1 MFLKQIEIK
10 GFKSF
15 ADKVQIDFEPAI
27 TGIIG
32 PNGSGKSN
40 ISDAVRWVLGEQS
53 AKTLRGS
60 KMEDIIFAGS
70 KQRRALG
77 MAQVSLTLDNSQGE
91 LPIDYNQVTISR
103 RVTRSGESDYL
114 INNNICRLKDIQELL
129 LDTGIGKD
137 SYSIIGQGKVDQILS
152 ERSVDRRELFEEAAG
167 ISKHKQRKKEAIK
180 KLDSTEQKL
189 NRVGDIIEEIK
200 RQLNPLQEEATK
212 AKEYK
217 KHQGQL
223 KELEV
228 NLLLNQYVQL
238 DNKFDQQISIK
249 QKLSYQLTEAKAG
262 VNEFDLKIDNC
273 QTKQQ
278 ELVVAIDQHKDA
290 LFNTKQDLERLES
303 KLELLA
309 ERKKSLIEQQD
320 KVNQEI
326 IELKDKM
333 SLLEEEISKKREKEE
348 SLEQKLQQ
356 KLSLLANKE
365 EELDQIRKKLAE
377 KLGSKREIEDNK
389 LTQANQ
395 ITDYKHQV
403 ESLTKEIE
411 RCQQESEG
419 LIEVKEKLQQKI
431 EKVNEEKE
439 VKLKKLEEV
448 KNNLSNLQAD
458 YERKKIEQEE
468 LKKELNT
475 IQEEYQQLKEELNN
489 KESRLNV
496 LEGMQ
501 DNYQGYYRGVKN
513 LLNYIKRTQDLN
525 GVCGVVAELIEV
537 PQDYETAIEVALGS
551 KLQNV
556 VVEDDQ
562 VGKKAI
568 EYLKD
573 NKAGR
578 ATMLPLNL
586 VTSRS
591 LRKSEERG
599 LELEGAIGVAK
610 DLIDYQVQYRPVIEN
625 ILGRV
630 IVAENIDAAVEV
642 SKATNK
648 RVKVVTLDGDVVNP
662 GGAMTGGSYAQDN
675 NLLGRSREIEQ
686 LRIEVK
692 KLSKKITTLEQQG
705 LAKKEE
711 LVINQEQIKKIKEKL
726 HQLEIQKTTFE
737 KDEQQLERELAR
749 IEEEVEF
756 KVNKIEQLEQ
766 QIIEFEITKEEL
778 VDNLNQLSVNEDNLE
793 STTDQ
798 LESEISS
805 IEQKEE
811 LLVEQ
816 ITDLKI
822 ELASVKEG
830 KKNLETELMK
840 LEQTFKQSQ
849 QQLKEKEE
857 EIIRLENKQVQL
869 KDTAQNLAL
878 EQQELNSKVG
888 NLEEQLLSLREEK
901 KEVKE
906 RINQFQQQSKEVRER
921 YQNLQQEYNQI
932 EVELAQLEVK
942 LTNVETK
949 LTDEYQLDID
959 LVVEQRTAIEDFSE
973 VKEKIKKLKQEVKRL
988 EPVNLGAIEEY
999 KKLNQRFDFLKEQS
1013 DDLAQAKKS
1022 LQKVIAEINE
1032 KMEQKFAKTFKEVKG
1047 EFEDIF
1053 VDLFGGGQAKLTLE
1067 DEADLLETGVEIN
1080 AQPPGKKLQK
1090 LSLMSGGEKALTATA
1105 LVFALLKVNPS
1116 PFYVLDELDAP
1127 LDAANVDRFANYLD
1141 KLSSQTQFIVIT
1153 HRKGTMK
1160 VANSL
1165 YGVTMEESGVSK
1177 LVSLQLDQLA
1187 AF

>member
-1 MFLKQIEIK
+1 MFLKRIELK

-15 ADKVQIDFEPAI
+15 ADKVKIDFEPAI

-77 MAQVSLTLDNSQGE
+77 MAQVSLILDNSQGE

-167 ISKHKQRKKEAIK
+167 ISKHKQRKKEANK
-180 KLDSTEQKL
+180 KLESTEQKL
-189 NRVGDIIEEIK
+189 NRVRDIIEEIK
-200 RQLNPLQEEATK
+200 RQLEPLEEEATK

-217 KHQGQL
+217 SYQEEL

-238 DNKFDQQISIK
+238 EDKFDQQVATK
-249 QKLSYQLTEAKAG
+249 QRLSYQLTEAKAG
-262 VNEFDLKIDNC
+262 VNEFDLKIDSC
-273 QTKQQ
+273 QTKQK
-278 ELVVAIDQHKDA
+278 ELVAAIDQQKDDI
-290 LFNTKQDLERLES
+290 FNTKRKLERLES
-303 KLELLA
+303 KLELLS
-309 ERKKSLIEQQD
+309 ERKKNLREQ
-320 KVNQEI
+320 KGKLKKEI
-326 IELKDKM
+326 TELKDKTDLM
-333 SLLEEEISKKREKEE
+333 KEEINEKKRGKDDLAEQ
-348 SLEQKLQQ
+348 LEQ
-356 KLSLLANKE
+356 KLSLLAQKE
-365 EELDQIRKKLAE
+365 DEVAQIKKRLTE
-377 KLGSKREIEDNK
+377 TLGAKREIEDNK
-389 LTQANQ
+389 LAQANQ
-395 ITDYKHQV
+395 ITDYKHQI
-403 ESLTKEIE
+403 ENLTKEIE
-411 RCQQESEG
+411 RYQHESRN
-419 LIEVKEKLQQKI
+419 LIKAKEDLE
-431 EKVNEEKE
+431 EKFTEIKEQKE
-439 VKLKKLEEV
+439 VKLKQLE
-448 KNNLSNLQAD
+448 
-458 YERKKIEQEE
+458 KIEAELLKLQDDYQQQESNQEE
-468 LKKELNT
+468 LKQELNAL
-475 IQEEYQQLKEELNN
+475 QKEYQQLKEELNN

-513 LLNYIKRTQDLN
+513 LLNHIKQSGDLK

-537 PQDYETAIEVALGS
+537 PQEYETAIEVALGS

-556 VVEDDQ
+556 IVEDDQ
-562 VGKKAI
+562 VGKRAI
-568 EYLKD
+568 NYLKD
-573 NKAGR
+573 NQAGR

-586 VTSRS
+586 VAPRS
-591 LRKSEERG
+591 LRKSEEEG
-599 LELEGAIGVAK
+599 LEIEGAIGVAK
-610 DLIDYQVQYRPVIEN
+610 DLINYQARYRPVIEN

-630 IVAENIDAAVEV
+630 IVAQNIDQAVEI

-648 RVKVVTLDGDVVNP
+648 RVKVVTLAGDVVNP

-692 KLSKKITTLEQQG
+692 KLSKKRTTLEEQG

-711 LVINQEQIKKIKEKL
+711 LATNQQQMEKIKERL
-726 HQLEIQKTTFE
+726 HQLEIQQTTCK
-737 KDEQQLERELAR
+737 KDKQQLGRELAR
-749 IEEEVEF
+749 IQKEIEF
-756 KVNKIEQLEQ
+756 KVDKIEQLEQ
-766 QIIEFEITKEEL
+766 QVIAVETTKKEA
-778 VDNLNQLSVNEDNLE
+778 VSNLKQLTTTEDDLE
-793 STTDQ
+793 STTEQ
-798 LESEISS
+798 LDSEISS
-805 IEQKEE
+805 NKEKEE
-811 LLVEQ
+811 LLTEQ
-816 ITDLKI
+816 ITDLKV

-830 KKNLETELMK
+830 KKNLEAELIK
-840 LEQTFKQSQ
+840 LEQELKQAQ
-849 QQLKEKEE
+849 QQLKQKEE
-857 EIIRLENKQVQL
+857 QIVRLDNKQIQL
-869 KDTAQNLAL
+869 KDTAQNLAS
-878 EQQELNSKVG
+878 EQQELNSKLG
-888 NLEEQLLSLREEK
+888 DLEERLFSLRQEEK
-901 KEVKE
+901 EAKEK
-906 RINQFQQQSKEVRER
+906 IIQFQQQSKEVRER
-921 YQNLQQEYNQI
+921 YQKLQQEYNEI

-959 LVVEQRTAIEDFSE
+959 LVVEERTAIEDFSE
-973 VKEKIKKLKQEVKRL
+973 VKAKIKKLKQAMKRL
-988 EPVNLGAIEEY
+988 EPVNLGAIKEY
-999 KKLNQRFDFLKEQS
+999 KNLNQRFSFLKEQS
-1013 DDLAQAKKS
+1013 NDLTEAKRS

-1032 KMEQKFAKTFKEVKG
+1032 KMTEKFATAFKEIKS
-1047 EFEDIF
+1047 EFEGIF
-1053 VDLFGGGQAKLTLE
+1053 TDLFGGGQAQLTLE
-1067 DEADLLETGVEIN
+1067 DEDDLLKTGVEIN

-1127 LDAANVDRFANYLD
+1127 LDDANVERFANYLD
-1141 KLSSQTQFIVIT
+1141 KLSSQTQFVVIT